1 MEDCLKKGLGQLEYF
16 DRGLSNKEGVV
27 LLGGDTPMHT
37 MDIKNMN
44 LNINQTNNQT
54 EQVKCILNFLIM
66 GSVFEI
72 LSESTPVNTKLIK
85 QLEEVCI

>member
-27 LLGGDTPMHT
+27 LLWGDTPMHT

-44 LNINQTNNQT
+44 LNINQTNN
-54 EQVKCILNFLIM
+54 
-66 GSVFEI
+66 
-72 LSESTPVNTKLIK
+72 
-85 QLEEVCI
+85 